1 MPGRFVC
8 NKRLIWRICGAYFN
22 AAKALFLFKI
32 LASEKFACAAEFRYK
47 VRMPPD
53 LRPQN
58 ATKGFSLIELLITLA
73 LLCVLSVMLYGFGSA
88 SHQRSQKKLCA
99 DNLQKIYLAM
109 QIYAN
114 DFGGRL
120 PQNTNAVT
128 SEDVLDELVPRYTAD
143 TSIFICPGGRD
154 AQIPSGEPLRKHK
167 ISYAY
172 YMGTGSLITGRP
184 PDCVDV
190 RPAGEHRA
198 EARGRI
204 GFFPERKTARQQPSQ
219 IRRQFSLFRRQRAG
233 DRPLLPFSLAF
244 TQGVVLLNP
253 KP

>member
-1 MPGRFVC
+1 MKPF
-8 NKRLIWRICGAYFN
+8 
-22 AAKALFLFKI
+22 
-32 LASEKFACAAEFRYK
+32 EYK
-47 VRMPPD
+47 VKAPEC
-53 LRPQN
+53 
-58 ATKGFSLIELLITLA
+58 FSLLELLITLA
-73 LLCVLSVMLYGFGSA
+73 LMVILTTMMYGFASA
-88 SHQRSQKKLCA
+88 KHQRTQKQLCA

-128 SEDVLDELVPRYTAD
+128 SEQVLDELVPRYTAD

-154 AQIPSGEPLRKHK
+154 SQIPSGEPLVKHK

-172 YMGTGSLITGRP
+172 YMGRRLDTPQNVLMSDRQ
-184 PDCVDV
+184 VDTQ
-190 RPAGEHRA
+190 PKFAGE
-198 EARGRI
+198 
-204 GFFPERKTARQQPSQ
+204 FV
-219 IRRQFSLFRRQRAG
+219 FSPNGKSPGNNHHKYGGNFLMCDGSVQDSPAQ
-233 DRPLLPFSLAF
+233 LAFSLAA

>member
-1 MPGRFVC
+1 LR
-8 NKRLIWRICGAYFN
+8 
-22 AAKALFLFKI
+22 
-32 LASEKFACAAEFRYK
+32 EKFASAAGLRYK
-47 VRMPPD
+47 SHMKPWGRD
-53 LRPQN
+53 QA
-58 ATKGFSLIELLITLA
+58 ATAGFSLLELLITLA
-73 LLCVLSVMLYGFGSA
+73 LMIVLTTMMYGFASA
-88 SHQRSQKKLCA
+88 KHQRTQKQLCA

-120 PQNTNAVT
+120 PENTNAAT

-154 AQIPSGEPLRKHK
+154 SQIPSGEPLVKYK

-172 YMGTGSLITGRP
+172 YMGRRLDTPQNVLMSDRQ
-184 PDCVDV
+184 VDTQPKV
-190 RPAGEHRA
+190 AGE
-198 EARGRI
+198 
-204 GFFPERKTARQQPSQ
+204 FV
-219 IRRQFSLFRRQRAG
+219 FSPNGKSPGNNHHKYGGNF
-233 DRPLLPFSLAF
+233 LLCDGSVQSSAAQTPFSLPA